1 LLDSD
6 HDGIPDAWEITYNF
20 DPHNTADALLDS
32 DGDGLNNLQEFQAGT
47 DPRDPQ
53 SVLRLDSISE
63 SASSTGTNVLLSFR
77 AVSGRDYSILWKES
91 VDLGKW
97 TKLADVPAPL
107 EDGELAIVDPLPQV
121 ANRIY
126 RLVTPQLPG
135 PANPLPAVLSS
146 PKSTVASFGGTAVLS
161 VDAIGSGPLTYEWS
175 LNGTPIPNAVG
186 PLLTITNA
194 QFSDAG
200 LYTVRV
206 TSSGSSDL
214 SSPAGLGVR
223 PRILVQP
230 GNRAASAGNTVSL
243 SVSAQAAGALSY
255 RWRFNGHAMLGQ
267 TNSTLSIVNAQ
278 PSDSGNYSVVV
289 YHTYAWT
296 TCASVSSNASVIVV
310 NEP

>member
-1 LLDSD
+1 M
-6 HDGIPDAWEITYNF
+6 
-20 DPHNTADALLDS
+20 
-32 DGDGLNNLQEFQAGT
+32 
-47 DPRDPQ
+47 
-53 SVLRLDSISE
+53 
-63 SASSTGTNVLLSFR
+63 
-77 AVSGRDYSILWKES
+77 
-91 VDLGKW
+91 
-97 TKLADVPAPL
+97 
-107 EDGELAIVDPLPQV
+107 
-121 ANRIY
+121 
-126 RLVTPQLPG
+126 
-135 PANPLPAVLSS
+135 
-146 PKSTVASFGGTAVLS
+146 LS
-161 VDAIGSGPLTYEWS
+161 VDAIGSGPLTYEWL
-175 LNGTPIPNAVG
+175 LNGTPVPNAGG
-186 PLLTITNA
+186 PQLTITNA

-200 LYTVRV
+200 LYTARV